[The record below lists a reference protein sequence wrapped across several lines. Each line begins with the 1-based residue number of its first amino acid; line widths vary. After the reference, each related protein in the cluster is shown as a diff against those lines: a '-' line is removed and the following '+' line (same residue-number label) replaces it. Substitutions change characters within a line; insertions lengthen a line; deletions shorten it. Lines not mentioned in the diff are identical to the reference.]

1 MDIDIDDLTS
11 DQKEYVNQYKRINSR
26 LESLM
31 TQMSIIQNETKVL
44 IEELED
50 LRKKEIILWRRLQR
64 PRRMGL

>member
-1 MDIDIDDLTS
+1 MDIDIEDLTS
-11 DQKEYVNQYKRINSR
+11 DQKDYVNHYKRINSR

-50 LRKKEIILWRRLQR
+50 LRKKETKQYKN
-64 PRRMGL
+64 GKK

>member
-1 MDIDIDDLTS
+1 MDINIDDLTA
-11 DQKEYVNQYKRINSR
+11 DQKDYVNHYKRINTR

-50 LRKKEIILWRRLQR
+50 LRKKETKQYKN
-64 PRRMGL
+64 GKK

>member
-1 MDIDIDDLTS
+1 MDIDIEDLTQ

-31 TQMSIIQNETKVL
+31 KQMSIIQNETKGL

-50 LRKKEIILWRRLQR
+50 LRKKETKQYKN
-64 PRRMGL
+64 GKK

>member
-31 TQMSIIQNETKVL
+31 AQMAIIQKETKGL

-50 LRKKEIILWRRLQR
+50 LRKKETKQYKN
-64 PRRMGL
+64 GKK

>member
-1 MDIDIDDLTS
+1 MDIDIEDLTP

-31 TQMSIIQNETKVL
+31 TQMAIIQNETKVL

-50 LRKKEIILWRRLQR
+50 LRKKETKQYKN
-64 PRRMGL
+64 GKK